1 MRSIAAYSATLA
13 ILGLTAVLLG
23 WMLARVAEHPGA
35 PRELGAPPPWFAGV
49 ELKAALKPGPA
60 DGAPMAAAPPAPATT
75 GKPAAD
81 EGFVEVS
88 GGTVPIGLKEYEL
101 EPGKIKIAPGKVTF
115 MLRNTG
121 RYAHN
126 FHVEG
131 NGVDTTANK
140 FSPGTTVRLELT
152 LGEGTYKI
160 SCPLSNHDERGMT
173 GTLIVSAKGG

>member
-1 MRSIAAYSATLA
+1 MAT
-13 ILGLTAVLLG
+13 
-23 WMLARVAEHPGA
+23 
-35 PRELGAPPPWFAGV
+35 
-49 ELKAALKPGPA
+49 
-60 DGAPMAAAPPAPATT
+60 APPAPATAGT
-75 GKPAAD
+75 PAAD

-101 EPGKIKIAPGKVTF
+101 EPGKIKVAPGKVTF
-115 MLRNTG
+115 VLRNAG
-121 RYAHN
+121 RFAHN

-140 FSPGTTVRLELT
+140 FSPGATVRLELT
-152 LGEGTYKI
+152 LQEGKYKI